1 MDVTSLALKVYLILG
16 FELAVLYGCSFFIIQ
31 QCKKAFYANKTFLG
45 IAFAEAV
52 NPNRQ
57 IDICI
62 VQSKATTLFF
72 FWFILFA
79 IISMWTAAAFIIF
92 SSSFIQFIFMTISA
106 IGYGSVIG
114 FIIMDMDENDGMT
127 GLKGAT
133 LTTAAMFILVSVS
146 GINFAN
152 PPFVITVSLLI
163 LLLIIW
169 ELFALVRGIS
179 RGAQRIKAVAGIVIF
194 SMSLLASISMVNVSS
209 DQGLNDWNTAID
221 LAFSMYIDIINIILS
236 FLEAMG
242 SAS

>member
-1 MDVTSLALKVYLILG
+1 MGATSLAFKVYLILG
-16 FELAVLYGCSFFIIQ
+16 FELAVLYGCTFFIIQ

-57 IDICI
+57 TDICI
-62 VQSKATTLFF
+62 VQNKATTLFF

-79 IISMWTAAAFIIF
+79 IISMWTATAFIIF

-106 IGYGSVIG
+106 IFYGSVIG

-133 LTTAAMFILVSVS
+133 LTTAAMFVLVSVS

-152 PPFVITVSLLI
+152 LIFVSTVASLI
-163 LLLIIW
+163 IMLIIW
-169 ELFALVRGIS
+169 ELATLVRGIS
-179 RGAQRIKAVAGIVIF
+179 RGAQKIKAVIGIITF

-221 LAFSMYIDIINIILS
+221 LAFSMYLDIINIILY

-242 SAS
+242 SYS

>member
-152 PPFVITVSLLI
+152 LAFVITVSLLI

-221 LAFSMYIDIINIILS
+221 LAFSMYIDIINIILY

>member
-1 MDVTSLALKVYLILG
+1 MGTTSLAFKVYLILG

-57 IDICI
+57 TDICI

-221 LAFSMYIDIINIILS
+221 LAFSMYIDIINIILY